1 MIDIHD
7 TQSDKLPV
15 VLTDDYASFFER
27 EEMGYLTS
35 TSHNML
41 TQASSILQ

>member
-15 VLTDDYASFFER
+15 VLTDDYER
-27 EEMGYLTS
+27 YYAVSQRMDALIEEYLDAQA
-35 TSHNML
+35 L
-41 TQASSILQ
+41 TAA